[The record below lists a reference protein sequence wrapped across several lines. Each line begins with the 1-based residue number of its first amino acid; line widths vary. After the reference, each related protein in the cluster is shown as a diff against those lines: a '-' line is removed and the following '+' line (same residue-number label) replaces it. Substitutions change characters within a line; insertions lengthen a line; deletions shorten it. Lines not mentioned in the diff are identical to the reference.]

1 MGFAALPPPTPALG
15 SAAPDEPELSC
26 QPEDDFCEPGCE
38 SPSMDCIDDV
48 NIGDD
53 GEDSSDEGDDSGDSG
68 GDDSGDSGGDD
79 SGDSGGDTGG
89 DEGGGETFC
98 LLTFISSGGGGDS
111 GGC

>member
-68 GDDSGDSGGDD
+68 GDDSGDSGGD
-79 SGDSGGDTGG
+79 TGG

-98 LLTFISSGGGGDS
+98 LLTFISSGGGGDI